1 MYKTSAAP
9 LLQNLEVVPPEFDR
23 ERAFMQYG
31 YALEQTGRS
40 QDAIDLLQTALE
52 RYPTYFRIGYNLAA
66 MLILKKQYRRGDIVQ
81 LAIAANES
89 QYNFQLHGVHLQKRA
104 RPKDKTVVAIY
115 CYEYGNSWWSP
126 WGPSSLEKGIG
137 GSEEA
142 VIHLAREL
150 QQLGYWIEVY
160 GELPEHDITHLSEE
174 DQPDKV
180 LWYPHTSYDMEDD
193 RVDVFIAWRYY
204 FSLSLGIN
212 ARSRYLWMHDLSGE
226 DLAQS
231 NFMVESVNGIFC
243 SSAFHAAQLPSIL
256 QSKVIVT
263 SNAMDPAYFLD
274 GPNIPHH
281 FVYGSSPSRGLM
293 TLLTVWPRIR
303 EALPN
308 ATLSIYYGFTRGF
321 EFWANNHIPSY
332 PEFRRKLEHMM
343 ETYPGVEY
351 IGLVDHRTLAE
362 GYARAGFYLYPT
374 TFTET
379 SCISLMKAMAY
390 GAIPITSR
398 FPWSALPET
407 CADYDVGPRAIQGT
421 TVGTNICSYAYA
433 VCHKFLC

>member
-1 MYKTSAAP
+1 
-9 LLQNLEVVPPEFDR
+9 
-23 ERAFMQYG
+23 
-31 YALEQTGRS
+31 
-40 QDAIDLLQTALE
+40 
-52 RYPTYFRIGYNLAA
+52 
-66 MLILKKQYRRGDIVQ
+66 MLNLKKQYHRGDSIQ
-81 LAIAANES
+81 LATAANES
-89 QYNFQLHGVHLQKRA
+89 RHNFLLQGMHFHKRA
-104 RPKDKTVVAIY
+104 RPNGRTVVVIY

-150 QQLGYWIEVY
+150 QQLGYWVEVY
-160 GELPEHDITHLSEE
+160 GELPEHDITHTHSSEQD
-174 DQPDKV
+174 DQV
-180 LWYPHTSYDMEDD
+180 LWYPHTSYDMDD
-193 RVDVFIAWRYY
+193 DCVDVFIAWRYY
-204 FSLSLGIN
+204 FSLALGIN
-212 ARSRYLWMHDLSGE
+212 ARSRYLWLHDLSGE

-231 NFMVESVNGIFC
+231 RFMAESVDRIFC
-243 SSAFHAAQLPSIL
+243 ISEFHAAQLPPIL
-256 QSKVIVT
+256 RSKVIVT
-263 SNAMDPAYFLD
+263 SNALDPAYFID
-274 GPNIPHH
+274 GPNLPHH

-308 ATLSIYYGFTRGF
+308 ATLTVYYGFTRGF
-321 EFWANNHIPSY
+321 ETWAKQYLPSY
-332 PEFRRKLEHMM
+332 PEFRRQLELMM

-374 TFTET
+374 TFAET

-390 GAIPITSR
+390 GAIPVTSR

-407 CADYDVGPRAIQGT
+407 CAGYDMGPRAIQKT
-421 TVGTNICSYAYA
+421 NVGTYIRCTCWTRAADYSWV
-433 VCHKFLC
+433 VCV